1 MILLL
6 HSVIPKGFP
15 FGVFV
20 GFRGCL
26 YCVFFFWVFFFFWC
40 WLWLLVYTPGVL
52 RGALRFLINLV
63 TYQKKIIENATA
75 P

>member
-15 FGVFV
+15 FGVFG
-20 GFRGCL
+20 GFRAWSSWG
-26 YCVFFFWVFFFFWC
+26 FFFGVFFFFWC